1 MESIGLCD
9 SIQKSQPFTNIISNE
24 DTMSGKHVQQPG
36 KLLHKDK
43 RRIRRYISIGAEE
56 THVALAQN
64 RRRSSNYYSY
74 NMCHETTDKNKNIN
88 NDTNTKSIQ
97 TVNTI
102 GRQKPTVYGWMCTN
116 NNETDLT
123 PVHPGRLQA
132 YERRESVFSKHANNA
147 RRSQQK
153 QKPLINNSK
162 NQPMQHLFKFWNQ
175 MKTPKSKS
183 FTNN

>member
-1 MESIGLCD
+1 
-9 SIQKSQPFTNIISNE
+9 
-24 DTMSGKHVQQPG
+24 MSGKHVQQPG

-132 YERRESVFSKHANNA
+132 YERRESVFSKHANNCLLYTSPSPRDA
-147 RRSQQK
+147 TLSRMPS
-153 QKPLINNSK
+153 SA
-162 NQPMQHLFKFWNQ
+162 
-175 MKTPKSKS
+175 
-183 FTNN
+183 